1 MSRNV
6 WIVLGA
12 SVLFGIAFG
21 IYEFVFPFYLK
32 QHGMTSRDMGLIFSV
47 SAAVIFFVRI
57 YAGHL
62 SDRIGRKALYAWSL
76 GLCGA
81 AHFLTPLA
89 GRLAP
94 LVLLKSLRE
103 MAVFLRESIHP
114 VLLFEDDRGRFMDS
128 IGKTR
133 GMEYL
138 FQGGGTLLA
147 GGLVAWAG
155 YGGLLS
161 MGGVCLTLGVLGF
174 ALLFR
179 ERGFAPEPEEDD
191 GARLNI
197 WSDLPPKLKLLAVS
211 GFVFNVGLA
220 CSHCFVMPLF
230 FRERFDASDLS
241 VATVLMVH
249 RITIALPLMLAGLMV
264 RGNHKAMYIGFLT
277 YEGLALIGGGLIP
290 SFWPATIIWLTH
302 DLIGAGVWV
311 PIQSNYI
318 QRYARENSRGRDT
331 ATCLAVGALGA
342 IVGPLLAAE
351 LYHPQ
356 MLGAPFAVGGVL
368 MIVSA
373 GMLLRL

>member
-1 MSRNV
+1 VSKNV

-12 SVLFGIAFG
+12 SVLFGVAFG

-32 QHGMTSRDMGLIFSV
+32 QHGMTARQMGVIFAV
-47 SAAVIFFVRI
+47 AAAVIFFVRI

-62 SDRIGRKALYAWSL
+62 SDRIGRKALYGWSL
-76 GLCGA
+76 GLCA
-81 AHFLTPLA
+81 SAHFLTPLMTT
-89 GRLAP
+89 LSP

-114 VLLFEDDRGRFMDS
+114 VLLFEEDRARFVDA

-147 GGLVAWAG
+147 GALVAVAG
-155 YGGLLS
+155 YGGLLHL
-161 MGGVCLTLGVLGF
+161 GGALLAVAVVGF
-174 ALLFR
+174 WALFR
-179 ERGFAPEPEEDD
+179 ERGFTPPDD
-191 GARLNI
+191 LEAGAGLRV
-197 WSDLPPKLKLLAVS
+197 WSDLPSKLKLLAVS

-230 FRERFDASDLS
+230 FKDRFGVSELS
-241 VATVLMVH
+241 VATILMLH
-249 RITIALPLMLAGLMV
+249 RITIALPLVLAGLTI
-264 RGNHKAMYIGFLT
+264 RGNHKAIYIAFVTL
-277 YEGLALIGGGLIP
+277 EGLTLMGGGLIP
-290 SFWPATIIWLTH
+290 SFWPATIIWLMH

-311 PIQSNYI
+311 PVQSAYI
-318 QRYARENSRGRDT
+318 QKFAREDCRGCDT
-331 ATCLAVGALGA
+331 STCLAVGALGG
-342 IVGPLLAAE
+342 ILGPLLAAE
-351 LYHPQ
+351 LYPLH
-356 MLGAPFAVGGVL
+356 LGAPFAVGGLL